1 MTNAPRSKERG
12 AEMSKQIRNKFKY
25 DIPIYHRPIISVDEA
40 TAYSGIGRTK
50 LYELTTMENCPFVI
64 WVGTRRVIKRKSLDI
79 QQVHTVEGNSGDS
92 CRVNQYRVGYYE
104 ILGYGVPSY

>member
-1 MTNAPRSKERG
+1 
-12 AEMSKQIRNKFKY
+12 MSKQIRNKFKY

-64 WVGTRRVIKRKSLDI
+64 WVGTRRVIKRKSF
-79 QQVHTVEGNSGDS
+79 VTEG
-92 CRVNQYRVGYYE
+92 RLMKEKMIYH
-104 ILGYGVPSY
+104 YGNEKSLLVMKQPHIPELVLEG